1 MEAVDISAVLVIG
14 LTIGSI
20 YAVIAIGLNLLYGTM
35 RMLNIAHGDL
45 IMLGAYAA
53 YWLFTIYG
61 ISPLLS
67 ALVAAVGGAVIGL
80 VVYRL
85 LFSSSIRKAKSL
97 ESLEGNSLLIFFGF
111 LILTE
116 NVALLSWGGDFRGY
130 RYLTETVTLFGTPL
144 ALNRLAAALIAIV
157 VSLAFYI
164 FLQRTLFGKAVRA
177 VIQDKDATQLVGI
190 DTSKVY
196 VFCFVVA
203 FAMAGLAGALVSMF
217 YAITP
222 FMGLPYTLMAF
233 VIIILGGLGNILG
246 SLVGGLILGL
256 VITGVVAYTTPGFSF
271 ITQYL
276 ILILVILF
284 MPQGIF
290 GRRAG

>member
-1 MEAVDISAVLVIG
+1 MEVADISTVLVIG

-53 YWLFTIYG
+53 YWLFTLYG

-67 ALVAAVGGAVIGL
+67 AVIAAGGGAAIGFVI
-80 VVYRL
+80 YKL
-85 LFSSSIRKAKSL
+85 LFASSIRKAKTL
-97 ESLEGNSLLIFFGF
+97 ESLEGNSLLIFFGL
-111 LILTE
+111 LILME

-130 RYLTETVTLFGTPL
+130 RYLTETVTLFGTPM

-196 VFCFVVA
+196 IFCFVVA